1 MRIAI
6 DFENTLT
13 KREVFNLANDLLN
26 QGIEV
31 TILTQRIGHINSFQ
45 NQDILKICRDL
56 GLPYSSVVFTLDLV
70 GYFRTSDYCEVYL
83 SDNLINLQ
91 LVDSEVNC
99 IQIFGNKDWE
109 NACLEALIPVF

>member
-31 TILTQRIGHINSFQ
+31 TILTQRIGHIKSPQ
-45 NQDILKICRDL
+45 NQDILKVCRDL
-56 GLPYSSVVFTLDLV
+56 GLPYSSVVFIDDLK
-70 GYFRTSDYCEVYL
+70 GYFGFTWNYYAYL
-83 SDNLINLQ
+83 SDNLANLQ
-91 LVDSEVNC
+91 MCDLLVNC
-99 IQIFGNKDWE
+99 IPVFGNKDWE
-109 NACLEALIPVF
+109 NECLEALS

>member
-13 KREVFNLANDLLN
+13 KKRVINLANDLLN

-31 TILTQRIGHINSFQ
+31 TILTQRIGHIKSPQ
-45 NQDILKICRDL
+45 NQDILKVCRDL
-56 GLPYSSVVFTLDLV
+56 GLPYSSVVFTADLV
-70 GYFRTSDYCEVYL
+70 GYFRTSDYSEVYL

-99 IQIFGNKDWE
+99 IPVFGNKDWE
-109 NACLEALIPVF
+109 NEVLEALSLAV